1 MEEKKKPL
9 IVVLSRNYS
18 TGLSVI
24 RSLGTAGYTV
34 DLIASAVKEG
44 KSVVAS
50 SSKYVRHSVE
60 VVTDKVH
67 DGEDKELIQ
76 ELLKYADEKTP
87 KPVLFPQEAEYEKI
101 LDKKNKKGL
110 FSKWKK

>member
-50 SSKYVRHSVE
+50 
-60 VVTDKVH
+60 VT
-67 DGEDKELIQ
+67 I
-76 ELLKYADEKTP
+76 
-87 KPVLFPQEAEYEKI
+87 
-101 LDKKNKKGL
+101 
-110 FSKWKK
+110 